1 MRLTLGTILVSV
13 GVLLWM
19 WGAWRL
25 AGRRSFLWKIHALGI
40 ADMMGSLLIVTG
52 LLVRSLEGW
61 PHLLLA
67 MGSIGFWG
75 TALSFVLARLGAAA
89 TTSQACQ
96 EEGEH
101 ASVD

>member
-1 MRLTLGTILVSV
+1 MRMTVGAILVGV
-13 GVLLWM
+13 GVFLWV

-25 AGRRSFLWKIHALGI
+25 VGRRSFLWKIHALGI
-40 ADMMGSLLIVTG
+40 ADMMGSLLIVAG

-67 MGSIGFWG
+67 MASIAFWG
-75 TALSFVLARLGAAA
+75 TALSFVLARLGAVAA
-89 TTSQACQ
+89 TAETRRK
-96 EEGEH
+96 GGGH